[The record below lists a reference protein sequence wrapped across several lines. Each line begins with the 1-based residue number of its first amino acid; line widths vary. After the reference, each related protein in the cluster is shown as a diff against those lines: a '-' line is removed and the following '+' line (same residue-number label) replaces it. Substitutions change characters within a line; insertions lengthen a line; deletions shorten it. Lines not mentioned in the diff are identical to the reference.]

1 MALLNAN
8 LLSISI
14 STNED
19 ITSQISIAKLT
30 IVNKQAGMRLL
41 KVTEVNNIA
50 LHDRCFFQLHQG
62 GDKFTT
68 IT

>member
-1 MALLNAN
+1 VK

-19 ITSQISIAKLT
+19 ITSQISIAKLR

-41 KVTEVNNIA
+41 KVTEVKDLVRWKKRRMNSAFEN
-50 LHDRCFFQLHQG
+50 
-62 GDKFTT
+62 
-68 IT
+68 

>member
-1 MALLNAN
+1 LNAK

-19 ITSQISIAKLT
+19 ITSQISIAKLR

-41 KVTEVNNIA
+41 KVTEVKDLVRWKKRRMNSAFEN
-50 LHDRCFFQLHQG
+50 
-62 GDKFTT
+62 
-68 IT
+68 

>member
-1 MALLNAN
+1 MTLLNVK

-19 ITSQISIAKLT
+19 ITSQISISKLR

-41 KVTEVNNIA
+41 KVTEVKDLVRWKKRRMNSAFEN
-50 LHDRCFFQLHQG
+50 
-62 GDKFTT
+62 
-68 IT
+68 

>member
-1 MALLNAN
+1 MALLNAK

-19 ITSQISIAKLT
+19 ITSQISISKLR

-41 KVTEVNNIA
+41 KVTEVKDLVRWKKRRMNSAFEN
-50 LHDRCFFQLHQG
+50 
-62 GDKFTT
+62 
-68 IT
+68 

>member
-1 MALLNAN
+1 MALLNAK

-19 ITSQISIAKLT
+19 ITSQISIAKLR

-41 KVTEVNNIA
+41 KVTEVKDLVRWKKRRMNSAFEN
-50 LHDRCFFQLHQG
+50 
-62 GDKFTT
+62 
-68 IT
+68 

>member
-1 MALLNAN
+1 MNAK

-19 ITSQISIAKLT
+19 ITSQISIAKLR

-41 KVTEVNNIA
+41 KVTEVKDLVRWKKRRMNSAFEN
-50 LHDRCFFQLHQG
+50 
-62 GDKFTT
+62 
-68 IT
+68 